1 MKTYRS
7 RFLTTLIFLVTGVL
21 LTLGIVLGQLFKD
34 FYLDSERD
42 RLKED
47 TQLAA
52 LYLDGGELEGIR
64 DYVRQIDDESS
75 FDILLLNR
83 RMEVI
88 AGTPFRV
95 GAFEYRVDANTIPAG
110 GEFSNVTRDDLIQFT
125 KPIELSTGETV
136 YLSFIRYIS
145 DLESVYNRIWLTI
158 AFALFFSFFLILF
171 VLHNLTNQFI
181 RPIDEATIVLRELAD
196 GNYRARVYEL
206 RNDEE
211 TGSLAGSINVL
222 ARNLETISLGESVQ
236 RARLES
242 LIEYMGAGLLL
253 VDERG
258 IVTLVNRSYR
268 DMFQYDDL
276 MIGQFYHGI
285 LPSPDVETLIE
296 DVYLTEEPHRRQ
308 LSIRTGFNQKTY
320 MVSAAPIF
328 SDTGMLRGT
337 TLLFNDISE
346 LKRLEQMRKDFV
358 ANVSHELK
366 TPLTSIRGFSE
377 TLLDGA
383 KEVPELRDQ
392 FLDIIQKEATRMQ
405 MLVEDLLE
413 LSRLEQENFHL
424 DFTPVQLNQL
434 VEEVCLVLSQKAEQK
449 SIHLEAHHEGNVVLQ
464 ADLNRIKQVI
474 LNLIANAIN
483 YSPEGSQVE
492 ISVEKRETT
501 ALLIVKDNGIGIDA
515 KEVGRI
521 FERFYRVDKAR
532 SRNSGG
538 TGLGL
543 AIVKHIVDLH
553 HATIHVDSVEGE
565 GTTFTIAFPLTLT

>member
-7 RFLTTLIFLVTGVL
+7 RFLTTLILLVTGVL

-47 TQLAA
+47 TTLAA
-52 LYLDGGELEGIR
+52 LYLDGGELDEIQE
-64 DYVRQIDDESS
+64 YVGQIDDESS

-83 RMEVI
+83 NMRVI

-95 GAFEYRVDANTIPAG
+95 GSFEYRIDPDTISAD
-110 GEFSNVTRDDLIQFT
+110 GEFGNATRDDLIQFT
-125 KPIELSTGETV
+125 KPIALSSGETV
-136 YLSFIRYIS
+136 YLSFIRYVS

-158 AFALFFSFFLILF
+158 AFALFFSFFIILF

-206 RNDEE
+206 RNDAE

-222 ARNLETISLGESVQ
+222 ARNLETISLGEAVQ

-268 DMFQYDDL
+268 DMFQYDEL

-308 LSIRTGFNQKTY
+308 LSIRTGFNQRTY

-346 LKRLEQMRKDFV
+346 LKRLEKMRKDFV

-413 LSRLEQENFHL
+413 LSRLEREDFHL
-424 DFTPVQLNQL
+424 EFVPVELNQL
-434 VEEVCLVLSQKAEQK
+434 VEEVTLVLSQKAERK
-449 SIHLEAHHEGNVVLQ
+449 SIQLETRHDGEVMLQ
-464 ADLNRIKQVI
+464 ADMNRIKQVI
-474 LNLIANAIN
+474 LNLVANAIN
-483 YSPEGSQVE
+483 YSPEGSRVE
-492 ISVEKRETT
+492 IAVERND
-501 ALLIVKDNGIGIDA
+501 AIGRLIVKDNGIGIA
-515 KEVGRI
+515 EKEISRI

-543 AIVKHIVDLH
+543 AIAKHIVDLH
-553 HATIHVDSVEGE
+553 HATIQVDSVEGE
-565 GTTFTIAFPLTLT
+565 GTTFTIEFPLP

>member
-7 RFLTTLIFLVTGVL
+7 RFLTTLILLVTGVL

-47 TQLAA
+47 TTLAA
-52 LYLDGGELEGIR
+52 LYLDGGELDEIQE
-64 DYVRQIDDESS
+64 YVGQIDDESS

-83 RMEVI
+83 NMRVI

-95 GAFEYRVDANTIPAG
+95 GSFEYRIDPDTISAD
-110 GEFSNVTRDDLIQFT
+110 GEFGNATRDDLIQFT
-125 KPIELSTGETV
+125 KPIALSSGETV
-136 YLSFIRYIS
+136 YLSFIRYVS

-158 AFALFFSFFLILF
+158 AFALFFSFFIILF

-206 RNDEE
+206 RNDAE

-222 ARNLETISLGESVQ
+222 ARNLETFSLGEAVQ

-268 DMFQYDDL
+268 DMFQYDEL

-308 LSIRTGFNQKTY
+308 LSIRTGFNQRTY

-346 LKRLEQMRKDFV
+346 LKRLEKMRKDFV

-413 LSRLEQENFHL
+413 LSRLEREDFHL
-424 DFTPVQLNQL
+424 EFVPVELNQL
-434 VEEVCLVLSQKAEQK
+434 VEEVTLVLSQKAERK
-449 SIHLEAHHEGNVVLQ
+449 SIQLETRHDGEVMLQ
-464 ADLNRIKQVI
+464 ADMNRIKQVI
-474 LNLIANAIN
+474 LNLVANAIN
-483 YSPEGSQVE
+483 YSPEGSRVE
-492 ISVEKRETT
+492 IAVERND
-501 ALLIVKDNGIGIDA
+501 AIGRLIVKDNGIGIA
-515 KEVGRI
+515 EKEISRI

-553 HATIHVDSVEGE
+553 HATIQVDSVEGE
-565 GTTFTIAFPLTLT
+565 GTTFTIEFPLP

>member
-7 RFLTTLIFLVTGVL
+7 RFLTTLILLVTGVL

-47 TQLAA
+47 TELAA
-52 LYLDGGELEGIR
+52 LYLDGGDLEAIQ
-64 DYVRQIDDESS
+64 DYVGQIDEESS

-95 GAFEYRVDANTIPAG
+95 GSFDFRMDAASIPADG
-110 GEFSNVTRDDLIQFT
+110 TFGNEAREDLIQFT
-125 KPIELSTGETV
+125 KPIELSSGDTV
-136 YLSFIRYIS
+136 YLSFIRYVS

-158 AFALFFSFFLILF
+158 ALALVFSFFLILF

-268 DMFQYDDL
+268 DMFKYDEL

-308 LSIRTGFNQKTY
+308 LSIRSGFNQKTY
-320 MVSAAPIF
+320 MISAAPIF

-337 TLLFNDISE
+337 TLLFNDITE
-346 LKRLEQMRKDFV
+346 LKRLEKMRKDFV

-413 LSRLEQENFHL
+413 LSRLEREDFHL
-424 DFTPVQLNQL
+424 EFTPVQLNQL
-434 VEEVCLVLSQKAEQK
+434 VEEVCLVLSQKADRK
-449 SIHLEAHHEGNVVLQ
+449 SIQLEARHDGDVILQ
-464 ADLNRIKQVI
+464 ADMNRIKQVI
-474 LNLIANAIN
+474 LNLVANAIN
-483 YSPEGSQVE
+483 YSPEGSRVE
-492 ISVEKRETT
+492 IAVEKRKDGSY
-501 ALLIVKDNGIGIDA
+501 LIVKDNGIGIA
-515 KEVGRI
+515 PKEVARI

-553 HATIHVDSVEGE
+553 HATIQVDSVEGV
-565 GTTFTIAFPLTLT
+565 GTTFTIKFPHA

>member
-7 RFLTTLIFLVTGVL
+7 RFLTTLILLVTGVL

-47 TQLAA
+47 TKLAA
-52 LYLDGGELEGIR
+52 LYLDGGELNEIQ
-64 DYVRQIDDESS
+64 DYVGQIDDESS

-83 RMEVI
+83 NMQVI

-95 GAFEYRVDANTIPAG
+95 GSFEYRVDPETISSD
-110 GEFSNVTRDDLIQFT
+110 GEFGNATRDDLIQFT
-125 KPIELSTGETV
+125 KPITLSSEETV
-136 YLSFIRYIS
+136 YLSFIRYVS
-145 DLESVYNRIWLTI
+145 DLESVYNRIWMTI
-158 AFALFFSFFLILF
+158 AFALFFSFFIILF

-206 RNDEE
+206 RNDAE

-222 ARNLETISLGESVQ
+222 ARNLETISLGEAVQ

-268 DMFQYDDL
+268 DMFQYDEL

-308 LSIRTGFNQKTY
+308 LSIRTGFNQRTY

-346 LKRLEQMRKDFV
+346 LKRLEKMRKDFV

-413 LSRLEQENFHL
+413 LSRLEREDFHL
-424 DFTPVQLNQL
+424 EFTPVQLNQL
-434 VEEVCLVLSQKAEQK
+434 VEEVSLVLSQKAERK
-449 SIHLEAHHEGNVVLQ
+449 SIQLETRHDGEVMLQ
-464 ADLNRIKQVI
+464 ADMNRIKQVI
-474 LNLIANAIN
+474 LNLVANAIN
-483 YSPEGSQVE
+483 YSPEGSRVE
-492 ISVEKRETT
+492 IAVERND
-501 ALLIVKDNGIGIDA
+501 AIGRLIVKDNGIGIA
-515 KEVGRI
+515 EKEISRI

-553 HATIHVDSVEGE
+553 HATIQVDSVEGE
-565 GTTFTIAFPLTLT
+565 GTTFTIEFPLP

>member
-7 RFLTTLIFLVTGVL
+7 RFLTTLILLVTGVL

-47 TQLAA
+47 TTLAA
-52 LYLDGGELEGIR
+52 LYLDGGELDEIQE
-64 DYVRQIDDESS
+64 YVGQIDDESS

-83 RMEVI
+83 NMRVI

-95 GAFEYRVDANTIPAG
+95 GSFEYRIDPDTISAD
-110 GEFSNVTRDDLIQFT
+110 GEFDNATRDDLIQFT
-125 KPIELSTGETV
+125 KPIALSSGETM
-136 YLSFIRYIS
+136 YLSFIRYVS

-158 AFALFFSFFLILF
+158 AFALFFSFFIILF

-206 RNDEE
+206 RNDAE

-222 ARNLETISLGESVQ
+222 ARNLETISLGEAVQ

-268 DMFQYDDL
+268 DMFQYDEL

-308 LSIRTGFNQKTY
+308 LSIRTGFNQRTY

-346 LKRLEQMRKDFV
+346 LKRLEKMRKDFV

-413 LSRLEQENFHL
+413 LSRLEREDFHL
-424 DFTPVQLNQL
+424 EFVPVELNQL
-434 VEEVCLVLSQKAEQK
+434 VEEVTLVLSQKAERK
-449 SIHLEAHHEGNVVLQ
+449 SIQLETRHDGEVMLQ
-464 ADLNRIKQVI
+464 ADMNRIKQVI
-474 LNLIANAIN
+474 LNLVANAIN
-483 YSPEGSQVE
+483 YSPEGSRVE
-492 ISVEKRETT
+492 IAVERND
-501 ALLIVKDNGIGIDA
+501 AIGRLIVKDNGIGIA
-515 KEVGRI
+515 EKEISRI

-553 HATIHVDSVEGE
+553 HATIQVDSVEGE
-565 GTTFTIAFPLTLT
+565 GTTFTIEFPLP

>member
-7 RFLTTLIFLVTGVL
+7 RFLTTLILLVTGVL

-47 TQLAA
+47 AQLAA
-52 LYLDGGELEGIR
+52 LYLDGGELEQIR

-95 GAFEYRVDANTIPAG
+95 GAFEYRIDADTIPVNGAFG
-110 GEFSNVTRDDLIQFT
+110 NATRDDLIQFT

-145 DLESVYNRIWLTI
+145 DLEGVYNRIWLTV
-158 AFALFFSFFLILF
+158 ALALFFSFFLILF

-308 LSIRTGFNQKTY
+308 LSIRIGFNQKTY

-346 LKRLEQMRKDFV
+346 LKRLEKMRKDFV

-424 DFTPVQLNQL
+424 EFTPVQLNQL

-449 SIHLEAHHEGNVVLQ
+449 AIHLEAHHDGDVVLQ

-474 LNLIANAIN
+474 LNLVANAIN

-492 ISVEKRETT
+492 ITVEKRETT
-501 ALLIVKDNGIGIDA
+501 ARLIVKDDGIGIA
-515 KEVGRI
+515 PKEVSRI

-553 HATIHVDSVEGE
+553 HATIHVDSDEGV
-565 GTTFTIAFPLTLT
+565 GTTFTIEFPLA

>member
-7 RFLTTLIFLVTGVL
+7 RFLSTLILLVTGVL
-21 LTLGIVLGQLFKD
+21 LTLGLVLGQLFKD

-47 TQLAA
+47 AQLAA
-52 LYLDGGELEGIR
+52 LYLEGGELDEIR
-64 DYVRQIDDESS
+64 DYVSEIDDGSS
-75 FDILLLNR
+75 FDILLLNN
-83 RMEVI
+83 RMEII

-95 GAFEYRVDANTIPAG
+95 GAIDYKIEPELIPEEG
-110 GEFSNVTRDDLIQFT
+110 TFGDGDRDDLIQFT
-125 KPIELSTGETV
+125 QPVDIASGETV
-136 YLSFIRYIS
+136 YLTFVRYVS
-145 DLESVYNRIWLTI
+145 DLEGVYDRIWLTI
-158 AFALFFSFFLILF
+158 ALAMFFSFFIILF

-222 ARNLETISLGESVQ
+222 ARNLESISLGESVQ

-268 DMFQYDDL
+268 EMFQYDDL
-276 MIGQFYHGI
+276 SNGQFYHGI
-285 LPSPDVETLIE
+285 LPSPEVETLIE
-296 DVYLTEEPHRRQ
+296 DVYLTEEVHRRQ

-337 TLLFNDISE
+337 TLLFNDITE
-346 LKRLEQMRKDFV
+346 LKRLEKMRKDFV

-413 LSRLEQENFHL
+413 LSRLERD
-424 DFTPVQLNQL
+424 DFKLEFEAVNVNQL
-434 VEEVCLVLSQKAEQK
+434 VDDVCLVLSQKAEKK
-449 SIHLEAHHEGNVVLQ
+449 SIRLERHHEGDVTLQ
-464 ADLNRIKQVI
+464 ADLNRMKQVI
-474 LNLIANAIN
+474 MNLVANAIN
-483 YSPEGSQVE
+483 YSPEGSQVD
-492 ISVEKRETT
+492 VTVDVREESYV
-501 ALLIVKDNGIGIDA
+501 LIVKDNGIGIA
-515 KEVGRI
+515 PKEVSRI

-553 HATIHVDSVEGE
+553 HATIDVESVEGE
-565 GTTFTIAFPLTLT
+565 GTTFTIRFPRD

>member
-7 RFLTTLIFLVTGVL
+7 RFLSTLILLVTGVL
-21 LTLGIVLGQLFKD
+21 LTLGLVLGQLFKD

-47 TQLAA
+47 AQLAA
-52 LYLDGGELEGIR
+52 LYLEGGELDEIR
-64 DYVRQIDDESS
+64 DYVSEIDDGSS
-75 FDILLLNR
+75 FDILLLNN
-83 RMEVI
+83 RMEII

-95 GAFEYRVDANTIPAG
+95 GAIDYKIEPELIPEEG
-110 GEFSNVTRDDLIQFT
+110 TFGDGERDDLIQFT
-125 KPIELSTGETV
+125 QPVDIANGETV
-136 YLSFIRYIS
+136 YLTFVRYVS
-145 DLESVYNRIWLTI
+145 DLEGVYDRIWLTI
-158 AFALFFSFFLILF
+158 ALALFFSFFIILF

-222 ARNLETISLGESVQ
+222 ARNLESISLGESVQ

-268 DMFQYDDL
+268 EMFQYDDL
-276 MIGQFYHGI
+276 SNGQFYHGI
-285 LPSPDVETLIE
+285 LPSPEVETLIE
-296 DVYLTEEPHRRQ
+296 DVYLTEEVHRRQ

-337 TLLFNDISE
+337 TLLFNDITE
-346 LKRLEQMRKDFV
+346 LKRLEKMRKDFV

-413 LSRLEQENFHL
+413 LSRLERD
-424 DFTPVQLNQL
+424 DFKLEFEAVNVNQL
-434 VEEVCLVLSQKAEQK
+434 VDDVCLVLSQKAEKK
-449 SIHLEAHHEGNVVLQ
+449 SIRLERHHDGDVTLQ
-464 ADLNRIKQVI
+464 ADLNRMKQVI
-474 LNLIANAIN
+474 MNLVANAIN
-483 YSPEGSQVE
+483 YSPEGSQVD
-492 ISVEKRETT
+492 VTVDVREESYV
-501 ALLIVKDNGIGIDA
+501 LIVKDNGIGIA
-515 KEVGRI
+515 PKEVSRI

-543 AIVKHIVDLH
+543 AIVKHIIDLH
-553 HATIHVDSVEGE
+553 HATIDVESVEGE
-565 GTTFTIAFPLTLT
+565 GTTFTIRFPRD

>member
-7 RFLTTLIFLVTGVL
+7 RFLTTLILLVTGVL

-47 TQLAA
+47 AQLAA
-52 LYLDGGELEGIR
+52 LYLDGGELEQIR

-95 GAFEYRVDANTIPAG
+95 GAFEYRIDANTIPAN
-110 GEFSNVTRDDLIQFT
+110 GEFGNATRDDLIQFT

-145 DLESVYNRIWLTI
+145 DLESVYNRIWLTV
-158 AFALFFSFFLILF
+158 ALALFFSFFLILF

-308 LSIRTGFNQKTY
+308 LSIRIGFNQKTY

-346 LKRLEQMRKDFV
+346 LKRLEKMRKDFV

-424 DFTPVQLNQL
+424 EFTPVQLNQL
-434 VEEVCLVLSQKAEQK
+434 VEEVCLVLSQKAEKK
-449 SIHLEAHHEGNVVLQ
+449 SIHLEAHHEGDVVLQ

-474 LNLIANAIN
+474 LNLVANAIN

-492 ISVEKRETT
+492 ITVEKRETT
-501 ALLIVKDNGIGIDA
+501 ARLIVKDNGIGIA
-515 KEVGRI
+515 PKEVSRI

-543 AIVKHIVDLH
+543 AIVKHIIDLH
-553 HATIHVDSVEGE
+553 HATIHVDSVEGV
-565 GTTFTIAFPLTLT
+565 GTTFTIEFPLS

>member
-7 RFLTTLIFLVTGVL
+7 RFLTTLILLVTGVL

-47 TQLAA
+47 TKLAA
-52 LYLDGGELEGIR
+52 LYLDGGELNEIQ
-64 DYVRQIDDESS
+64 DYVGQIDDESS

-83 RMEVI
+83 NMQVI

-95 GAFEYRVDANTIPAG
+95 GSFEYRVDPETISSD
-110 GEFSNVTRDDLIQFT
+110 GEFGNATRDDLIQFT
-125 KPIELSTGETV
+125 KPITLSSEETV
-136 YLSFIRYIS
+136 YLSFIRYVS
-145 DLESVYNRIWLTI
+145 DLESVYNRIWMTI
-158 AFALFFSFFLILF
+158 AFALFFSFFIILF

-206 RNDEE
+206 RNDAE

-222 ARNLETISLGESVQ
+222 ARNLETISLGEAVQ

-258 IVTLVNRSYR
+258 IITLVNRSYR
-268 DMFQYDDL
+268 DMFQYDEL

-308 LSIRTGFNQKTY
+308 LSIRTGFNQRTY

-346 LKRLEQMRKDFV
+346 LKRLEKMRKDFV

-413 LSRLEQENFHL
+413 LSRLEREDFHL
-424 DFTPVQLNQL
+424 EFTPVQLNQL
-434 VEEVCLVLSQKAEQK
+434 VEEVSLVLSQKAERK
-449 SIHLEAHHEGNVVLQ
+449 SIQLETRHDGEVMLQ
-464 ADLNRIKQVI
+464 ADMNRIKQVI
-474 LNLIANAIN
+474 LNLVANAIN
-483 YSPEGSQVE
+483 YSPEGSRVE
-492 ISVEKRETT
+492 IAVERND
-501 ALLIVKDNGIGIDA
+501 AIGRLIVKDNGIGIA
-515 KEVGRI
+515 EKEISRI

-553 HATIHVDSVEGE
+553 HATIQVDSVEGE
-565 GTTFTIAFPLTLT
+565 GTTFTIEFPLP

>member
-7 RFLTTLIFLVTGVL
+7 RFMTTLIFLVTGVL

-47 TQLAA
+47 AQLAS
-52 LYLDGGELEGIR
+52 LYLEGGELDEIR
-64 DYVRQIDDESS
+64 EYVGQIDDGSS
-75 FDILLLNR
+75 FDILLLNS

-95 GAFEYRVDANTIPAG
+95 GSIDYKIDPSTVPEEGTF
-110 GEFSNVTRDDLIQFT
+110 GEADEDELIQYT
-125 KPIELSTGETV
+125 KPIELATGGTV
-136 YLSFIRYIS
+136 YLTFIRYVS
-145 DLESVYNRIWLTI
+145 DLEGVYNRIWLTI
-158 AFALFFSFFLILF
+158 ALALFFSFFIILF
-171 VLHNLTNQFI
+171 VLQHLTNQFI
-181 RPIDEATIVLRELAD
+181 RPVDEATIVLRELAD

-222 ARNLETISLGESVQ
+222 ARNLESISLGESVQ

-268 DMFQYDDL
+268 EMFQYDDL
-276 MIGQFYHGI
+276 SIGQFYHGI
-285 LPSPDVETLIE
+285 LPSPEVETLIE
-296 DVYLTEEPHRRQ
+296 DVYLTEEVHRRQ

-337 TLLFNDISE
+337 TLLFNDITE
-346 LKRLEQMRKDFV
+346 LKRLEKMRKDFV

-413 LSRLEQENFHL
+413 LSRLERD
-424 DFTPVQLNQL
+424 DFQMELVSVDLNQL
-434 VEEVCLVLSQKAEQK
+434 VDEVCLLLSQKASKK
-449 SIHLEAHHEGNVVLQ
+449 SIQLEAKHEGVVVLQ
-464 ADLNRIKQVI
+464 ADLNRMKQVI
-474 LNLIANAIN
+474 MNLVANAIN
-483 YSPEGSQVE
+483 YSLEGSRVE
-492 ISVEKRETT
+492 IAVEAKVDSYKLR
-501 ALLIVKDNGIGIDA
+501 VKDNGIGIA
-515 KEVGRI
+515 EKEVSRI

-543 AIVKHIVDLH
+543 AIVKHIIDLH
-553 HATIHVDSVEGE
+553 HATIDVESEEGK
-565 GTTFTIAFPLTLT
+565 GTTFTITFPRV

>member
-7 RFLTTLIFLVTGVL
+7 RFLSTLILLVTGVL
-21 LTLGIVLGQLFKD
+21 LTLGLVLGQLFKD

-47 TQLAA
+47 AQLAA
-52 LYLDGGELEGIR
+52 LYLEGGELDEIR
-64 DYVRQIDDESS
+64 DYVSEIDDGSS
-75 FDILLLNR
+75 FDILLLNN
-83 RMEVI
+83 RMEII

-95 GAFEYRVDANTIPAG
+95 GAIDYKIEPELIPEEG
-110 GEFSNVTRDDLIQFT
+110 TFGDGERDDLIQFT
-125 KPIELSTGETV
+125 QPVDIANGETV
-136 YLSFIRYIS
+136 YLTFVRYVS
-145 DLESVYNRIWLTI
+145 DLEGVYDRIWLTI
-158 AFALFFSFFLILF
+158 ALALFFSFFIILF

-222 ARNLETISLGESVQ
+222 ARNLESISLGESVQ

-268 DMFQYDDL
+268 EMFQYDDL
-276 MIGQFYHGI
+276 SNGQFYHGI
-285 LPSPDVETLIE
+285 LPSPEVETLIE
-296 DVYLTEEPHRRQ
+296 DVYLTEEVHRRQ

-337 TLLFNDISE
+337 TLLFNDITE
-346 LKRLEQMRKDFV
+346 LKRLEKMRKDFV

-413 LSRLEQENFHL
+413 LSRLERD
-424 DFTPVQLNQL
+424 DFKLEFEAVNVNQL
-434 VEEVCLVLSQKAEQK
+434 VDDVCLVLSQKAEKK
-449 SIHLEAHHEGNVVLQ
+449 SIRLERHHDGDVTLQ
-464 ADLNRIKQVI
+464 ADLNRMKQVI
-474 LNLIANAIN
+474 MNLVANAIN
-483 YSPEGSQVE
+483 YSPEGSQVD
-492 ISVEKRETT
+492 VTVDVREESYV
-501 ALLIVKDNGIGIDA
+501 LIVKDNGIGIA
-515 KEVGRI
+515 SKEVSRI

-553 HATIHVDSVEGE
+553 HATIDVESVEGE
-565 GTTFTIAFPLTLT
+565 GTTFTIRFPRD

>member
-7 RFLTTLIFLVTGVL
+7 RFLTTFILLVTGVL

-47 TQLAA
+47 TTLAA
-52 LYLDGGELEGIR
+52 LYLDGGELDEIQE
-64 DYVRQIDDESS
+64 YVGQIDDESS

-83 RMEVI
+83 NMRVI

-95 GAFEYRVDANTIPAG
+95 GSFEYRIDPDTISAD
-110 GEFSNVTRDDLIQFT
+110 GEFGNATRDDLIQFT
-125 KPIELSTGETV
+125 KPIALSSGETV
-136 YLSFIRYIS
+136 YLSFIRYVS

-158 AFALFFSFFLILF
+158 AFALFFSFFIILF

-206 RNDEE
+206 RNDAE

-222 ARNLETISLGESVQ
+222 ARNLETISLGEAVQ

-268 DMFQYDDL
+268 DMFQYDEL

-308 LSIRTGFNQKTY
+308 LSIRTGFNQRTY

-346 LKRLEQMRKDFV
+346 LKRLEKMRKDFV

-413 LSRLEQENFHL
+413 LSRLEREDFHL
-424 DFTPVQLNQL
+424 EFVPVELNQL
-434 VEEVCLVLSQKAEQK
+434 VEEVTLVLSQKAERK
-449 SIHLEAHHEGNVVLQ
+449 SIQLETRHDGEVMLQ
-464 ADLNRIKQVI
+464 ADMNRIKQVI
-474 LNLIANAIN
+474 LNLVANAIN
-483 YSPEGSQVE
+483 YSPEGSRVE
-492 ISVEKRETT
+492 IAVERND
-501 ALLIVKDNGIGIDA
+501 AIGRLIVKDNGIGIA
-515 KEVGRI
+515 EKEISRI

-553 HATIHVDSVEGE
+553 HATIQVDSVEGE
-565 GTTFTIAFPLTLT
+565 GTTFTIEFPLP

>member
-7 RFLTTLIFLVTGVL
+7 RFLTTLILLVTGVL

-47 TQLAA
+47 TKLAA
-52 LYLDGGELEGIR
+52 LYLDGGELNEIQ
-64 DYVRQIDDESS
+64 DYVGQIDDESS

-83 RMEVI
+83 NMQVI

-95 GAFEYRVDANTIPAG
+95 GSFEYRVDPETISSD
-110 GEFSNVTRDDLIQFT
+110 GEFGNATRDDLIQFT
-125 KPIELSTGETV
+125 KPITLSSEETV
-136 YLSFIRYIS
+136 YLSFIRYVS
-145 DLESVYNRIWLTI
+145 DLESVYNRIWMTI
-158 AFALFFSFFLILF
+158 AFALFFSFFIILF

-206 RNDEE
+206 RNDAE

-222 ARNLETISLGESVQ
+222 ARNLETISLGEAVQ

-268 DMFQYDDL
+268 DMFQYDEL

-285 LPSPDVETLIE
+285 LPSPDVEMLIE

-308 LSIRTGFNQKTY
+308 LSIRTGFNQRTY

-346 LKRLEQMRKDFV
+346 LKRLEKMRKDFV

-413 LSRLEQENFHL
+413 LSRLEREDFHL
-424 DFTPVQLNQL
+424 EFTPVQLNQL
-434 VEEVCLVLSQKAEQK
+434 VEEVSLVLSQKAERK
-449 SIHLEAHHEGNVVLQ
+449 SIQLETRHDGEVMLQ
-464 ADLNRIKQVI
+464 ADMNRIKQVI
-474 LNLIANAIN
+474 LNLVANAIN
-483 YSPEGSQVE
+483 YSPEGSRVE
-492 ISVEKRETT
+492 IAVERND
-501 ALLIVKDNGIGIDA
+501 AIGRLIVKDNGIGIA
-515 KEVGRI
+515 EKEISRI

-553 HATIHVDSVEGE
+553 HATIQVDSVEGE
-565 GTTFTIAFPLTLT
+565 GTTFTIEFPLP

>member
-7 RFLTTLIFLVTGVL
+7 RFLTTLILLVTGVL

-47 TQLAA
+47 TTLAA
-52 LYLDGGELEGIR
+52 LYLDGGELDDIQE
-64 DYVRQIDDESS
+64 YVGQIDDESS

-83 RMEVI
+83 NMRVI

-95 GAFEYRVDANTIPAG
+95 GSFEYRIDPETISAD
-110 GEFSNVTRDDLIQFT
+110 GEFGNATRDDLIQFT
-125 KPIELSTGETV
+125 KPIALSSGETV
-136 YLSFIRYIS
+136 YLSFIRYVS
-145 DLESVYNRIWLTI
+145 DLESVYNQIWLTI
-158 AFALFFSFFLILF
+158 AFALFFSFFIILF

-206 RNDEE
+206 RNDAE

-222 ARNLETISLGESVQ
+222 ARNLETISLGEAVQ

-268 DMFQYDDL
+268 DMFQYDEL

-308 LSIRTGFNQKTY
+308 LSIRTGFNQRTY

-346 LKRLEQMRKDFV
+346 LKRLEKMRKDFV

-413 LSRLEQENFHL
+413 LSRLEREDFHL
-424 DFTPVQLNQL
+424 EFVPVELNQL
-434 VEEVCLVLSQKAEQK
+434 VEEVTLVLSQEAEQK
-449 SIHLEAHHEGNVVLQ
+449 SIQLETHHDGEVMLQ

-474 LNLIANAIN
+474 LNLVANAIN
-483 YSPEGSQVE
+483 YSPEGSRVE
-492 ISVEKRETT
+492 ITVERHDTT
-501 ALLIVKDNGIGIDA
+501 GRLIVKDNGIGIA
-515 KEVGRI
+515 EKEISRI

-553 HATIHVDSVEGE
+553 HATIQVDSTEGE
-565 GTTFTIAFPLTLT
+565 GTTFTIEFPLP

>member
-7 RFLTTLIFLVTGVL
+7 RFLTTLILLVTGVL

-47 TQLAA
+47 TTLAA
-52 LYLDGGELEGIR
+52 LYLDGGELDEIQE
-64 DYVRQIDDESS
+64 YVGQIDDESS

-83 RMEVI
+83 NMRVI

-95 GAFEYRVDANTIPAG
+95 GSFEYRIDPDTISAD
-110 GEFSNVTRDDLIQFT
+110 GEFGNATRDDLIQFT
-125 KPIELSTGETV
+125 KPIALSSGETV
-136 YLSFIRYIS
+136 YLSFIRYVS

-158 AFALFFSFFLILF
+158 AFALFFSFFIILF

-206 RNDEE
+206 RNDAE

-222 ARNLETISLGESVQ
+222 ARNLETISLGEAVQ

-268 DMFQYDDL
+268 DMFQYDEL

-308 LSIRTGFNQKTY
+308 LSIRTGFNQRTY

-346 LKRLEQMRKDFV
+346 LKRLEKMRKDFV

-413 LSRLEQENFHL
+413 LSRLEREDFHL
-424 DFTPVQLNQL
+424 EFVPVELNQL
-434 VEEVCLVLSQKAEQK
+434 VEEVTLVLSQKAERK
-449 SIHLEAHHEGNVVLQ
+449 SIQLETRHDGEVMLQ
-464 ADLNRIKQVI
+464 ADMNRIKQVI
-474 LNLIANAIN
+474 LNLVANAIN
-483 YSPEGSQVE
+483 YSPEGSRVE
-492 ISVEKRETT
+492 IAVERND
-501 ALLIVKDNGIGIDA
+501 AIGRLIVKDNGIGIA
-515 KEVGRI
+515 EKEISRI

-553 HATIHVDSVEGE
+553 HATIQVDSVEGE
-565 GTTFTIAFPLTLT
+565 GTTFTIEFPLP

>member
-7 RFLTTLIFLVTGVL
+7 RFLTTFILLVTGVL

-34 FYLDSERD
+34 FYLDLERD

-47 TQLAA
+47 TTLAA
-52 LYLDGGELEGIR
+52 LYLDGGELDEIQE
-64 DYVRQIDDESS
+64 YVGQIDDESS

-83 RMEVI
+83 NMRVI

-95 GAFEYRVDANTIPAG
+95 GSFEYRIDPDTISAD
-110 GEFSNVTRDDLIQFT
+110 GEFGNATRDDLIQFT
-125 KPIELSTGETV
+125 KPIALSSGETV
-136 YLSFIRYIS
+136 YLSFIRYVS

-158 AFALFFSFFLILF
+158 AFALFFSFFIILF

-206 RNDEE
+206 RNDAE

-222 ARNLETISLGESVQ
+222 ARNLETISLGEAVQ

-268 DMFQYDDL
+268 DMFQYDEL

-308 LSIRTGFNQKTY
+308 LSIRTGFNQRTY

-346 LKRLEQMRKDFV
+346 LKRLEKMRKDFV

-413 LSRLEQENFHL
+413 LSRLEREDFHL
-424 DFTPVQLNQL
+424 EFVPVELNQL
-434 VEEVCLVLSQKAEQK
+434 VEEVTLVLSQKAERK
-449 SIHLEAHHEGNVVLQ
+449 SIQLETRHDGEVMLQ
-464 ADLNRIKQVI
+464 ADMNRIKQVI
-474 LNLIANAIN
+474 LNLVANAIN
-483 YSPEGSQVE
+483 YSPEGSRVE
-492 ISVEKRETT
+492 IAVERND
-501 ALLIVKDNGIGIDA
+501 AIGRLIVKDNGIGIA
-515 KEVGRI
+515 EKEISRI

-553 HATIHVDSVEGE
+553 HATIQVDSVEGE
-565 GTTFTIAFPLTLT
+565 GTTFTIEFPLP

>member
-1 MKTYRS
+1 M
-7 RFLTTLIFLVTGVL
+7 
-21 LTLGIVLGQLFKD
+21 TLGIVLGQLFKD

-42 RLKED
+42 CLKED
-47 TQLAA
+47 AELAA
-52 LYLDGGELEGIR
+52 LYLDGGELADIQ
-64 DYVRQIDDESS
+64 DYVGQIDDESS

-95 GAFEYRVDANTIPAG
+95 GSFDFRMDAASIPEG
-110 GEFSNVTRDDLIQFT
+110 GTFGNETREDLIQFT
-125 KPIELSTGETV
+125 KPIELSSGDTV
-136 YLSFIRYIS
+136 YLSFIRYVS
-145 DLESVYNRIWLTI
+145 DLESVYDRIWLTI
-158 AFALFFSFFLILF
+158 ALALIFSFFLILF

-268 DMFQYDDL
+268 DMFQYDEL

-308 LSIRTGFNQKTY
+308 LSIRSGFNQKTY

-337 TLLFNDISE
+337 TLLFNDITE
-346 LKRLEQMRKDFV
+346 LKRLEKMRKDFV

-392 FLDIIQKEATRMQ
+392 ILGYHSKRSDAHADARRRFARAVAARTGRLPFGVHSGPAQSARRGS
-405 MLVEDLLE
+405 
-413 LSRLEQENFHL
+413 LSRAEPEGGREIDSLGGASRRGS
-424 DFTPVQLNQL
+424 
-434 VEEVCLVLSQKAEQK
+434 CLTGGHEPHQTS
-449 SIHLEAHHEGNVVLQ
+449 HLESRRQCDQLLAGRQ
-464 ADLNRIKQVI
+464 PGRDRR
-474 LNLIANAIN
+474 
-483 YSPEGSQVE
+483 
-492 ISVEKRETT
+492 REETGR
-501 ALLIVKDNGIGIDA
+501 LLFD
-515 KEVGRI
+515 RQ
-521 FERFYRVDKAR
+521 R
-532 SRNSGG
+532 
-538 TGLGL
+538 
-543 AIVKHIVDLH
+543 
-553 HATIHVDSVEGE
+553 
-565 GTTFTIAFPLTLT
+565 

>member
-7 RFLTTLIFLVTGVL
+7 RFMTTLIFLVTGVL

-47 TQLAA
+47 AQLAA
-52 LYLDGGELEGIR
+52 IYLEDGELDEIR
-64 DYVRQIDDESS
+64 EYVGQIDDGSS
-75 FDILLLNR
+75 FDILLLNS

-95 GAFEYRVDANTIPAG
+95 GSIDYQFDSDLVPDEGT
-110 GEFSNVTRDDLIQFT
+110 FSEIENEDLIQFT
-125 KPIELSTGETV
+125 KPIELATGGTV
-136 YLSFIRYIS
+136 YLTFIRYVS
-145 DLESVYNRIWLTI
+145 DLEGVYNRIWLTI
-158 AFALFFSFFLILF
+158 TFALFFSFFIILF
-171 VLHNLTNQFI
+171 VLQHLTNQFI

-222 ARNLETISLGESVQ
+222 ARNLESISLGESVQ

-268 DMFQYDDL
+268 EMFQYDDL
-276 MIGQFYHGI
+276 SIGQFYHGI

-296 DVYLTEEPHRRQ
+296 DVYLTEEVHRRQ

-337 TLLFNDISE
+337 TLLFNDITE

-413 LSRLEQENFHL
+413 LSRLERD
-424 DFTPVQLNQL
+424 DFQMDLVSVDLNQL
-434 VEEVCLVLSQKAEQK
+434 VDEVCLLLSQKANEK
-449 SIHLEAHHEGNVVLQ
+449 SIHLEAQHQGTVILQ
-464 ADLNRIKQVI
+464 ADLNRMKQVI
-474 LNLIANAIN
+474 MNLVANAIN
-483 YSPEGSQVE
+483 YSPEESRVE
-492 ISVEKRETT
+492 ISVESKRD
-501 ALLIVKDNGIGIDA
+501 AYVLRVKDNGIGIA
-515 KEVGRI
+515 EKEVSRI

-543 AIVKHIVDLH
+543 AIVKHIIDLH
-553 HATIHVDSVEGE
+553 HATIDVESEEGK
-565 GTTFTIAFPLTLT
+565 GTTFTIVFPRV

>member
-7 RFLTTLIFLVTGVL
+7 RFLTTLILLVTGVL

-47 TQLAA
+47 TTLAA
-52 LYLDGGELEGIR
+52 LYLDGGELDEIQE
-64 DYVRQIDDESS
+64 YVGQIDDESS

-83 RMEVI
+83 NMRVI

-95 GAFEYRVDANTIPAG
+95 GSFEYRIDPDTISAD
-110 GEFSNVTRDDLIQFT
+110 GEFGNATRDDLIQFT
-125 KPIELSTGETV
+125 KPIALSSGETV
-136 YLSFIRYIS
+136 YLSFIRYVS

-158 AFALFFSFFLILF
+158 AFALFFSFFIILF

-206 RNDEE
+206 RNDAE

-222 ARNLETISLGESVQ
+222 ARNLETISLGEAVQ

-268 DMFQYDDL
+268 DMFQYDEL

-308 LSIRTGFNQKTY
+308 LSIRTGFNQRTY

-346 LKRLEQMRKDFV
+346 LKRLEKMRKDFV

-413 LSRLEQENFHL
+413 LSRLEREDFHL
-424 DFTPVQLNQL
+424 EFVPVELNQL
-434 VEEVCLVLSQKAEQK
+434 VEEVTLVLSQEAEQK
-449 SIHLEAHHEGNVVLQ
+449 SIQLETHHDGEVMLQ

-474 LNLIANAIN
+474 LNLVANAIN
-483 YSPEGSQVE
+483 YSPEGSRVE
-492 ISVEKRETT
+492 ITVERHDKTGR
-501 ALLIVKDNGIGIDA
+501 LIVKDNGIGIA
-515 KEVGRI
+515 EKEISRI

-553 HATIHVDSVEGE
+553 HATIQVDSTEGE
-565 GTTFTIAFPLTLT
+565 GTTFIIEFPLP